1 MSLWWRHQPWI
12 RRTWEIHKLLHSS
25 LLIQNTGSADIFY
38 RNTELRLIPSGHIQI
53 YAYLPKYLLPP
64 VLESRKALNRVY
76 HKMEEGILQDM
87 NLHEMVCFFWFLC
100 LQFPR
105 RNDRK
110 LQSGCSCLQFFVY
123 GKFRWSNVLPVS
135 DPSHHA
141 GTGVHMRTACKCFRL
156 LLLHT
161 P

>member
-1 MSLWWRHQPWI
+1 MS
-12 RRTWEIHKLLHSS
+12 EIHKLLRSS

-87 NLHEMVCFFWFLC
+87 NLHEMVCSF
-100 LQFPR
+100 
-105 RNDRK
+105 
-110 LQSGCSCLQFFVY
+110 
-123 GKFRWSNVLPVS
+123 
-135 DPSHHA
+135 
-141 GTGVHMRTACKCFRL
+141 
-156 LLLHT
+156 
-161 P
+161 